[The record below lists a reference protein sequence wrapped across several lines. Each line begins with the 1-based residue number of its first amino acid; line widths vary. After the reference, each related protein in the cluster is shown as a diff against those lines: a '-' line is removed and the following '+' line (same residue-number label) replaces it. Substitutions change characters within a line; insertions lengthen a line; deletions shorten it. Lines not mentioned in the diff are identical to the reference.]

1 MDNSSNINEKKII
14 VSIEGNIGVGKSTFI
29 NILKSRWEEGCEV
42 VYEPVDIWKKLTNSD
57 GKNILQTFYENI
69 PRWAYSF
76 QNVACI
82 TRMMKIE
89 EAIRTTKHKH
99 IFLDRSLGTDKNV
112 FEAMLYDDKKLN
124 QIEHLM
130 YNLWCDFYHNY
141 LRPQDDQIYIYLK
154 ASPNTCAN
162 RIKKRGRIEEE
173 SIGLEYLKGLNN
185 YHDKWLLSDELKSNV
200 IVIDCEE
207 EFEQNEEKQSQ
218 MIQQIKTHID
228 NFFSKKSD
236 KNKKIRLDLDL
247 DLDADSKSNNNK
259 IFIENI

>member
-1 MDNSSNINEKKII
+1 MASFSYNINDTKII

-42 VYEPVDIWKKLTNSD
+42 VSEPVDIWKKITNSD

-89 EAIRTTKHKH
+89 EAIRSTKHKY

-124 QIEHLM
+124 QIEHSM

-141 LRPQDDQIYIYLK
+141 VRPQNDQIYIYLK
-154 ASPNTCAN
+154 ASPDTCAN

-173 SIGLEYLKGLNN
+173 SIGLEYLKGLND

-207 EFEQNEEKQSQ
+207 EFEQDEEKQSQ
-218 MIQQIKTHID
+218 MIKEIKFHIEQ
-228 NFFSKKSD
+228 FFSSKQ
-236 KNKKIRLDLDL
+236 NKKIELDLDS
-247 DLDADSKSNNNK
+247 DADSKFNNNK
-259 IFIENI
+259 IFIESV

>member
-1 MDNSSNINEKKII
+1 MTTFVHNDINNKII
-14 VSIEGNIGVGKSTFI
+14 ISIEGNIGVGKSTFI
-29 NILKSRWEEGCEV
+29 NILKSRWEGGCEV
-42 VYEPVDIWKKLTNSD
+42 VLEPVDIWKTLTNSD

-89 EAIRTTKHKH
+89 DAIRTTKHKY

-112 FEAMLYDDKKLN
+112 FESMLYDDKKLN
-124 QIEHLM
+124 QIEHSM

-141 LRPQDDQIYIYLK
+141 VRPQDNQMYIYLK
-154 ASPNTCAN
+154 ATPNTCAN

-173 SIGLEYLKGLNN
+173 SIGLEYLKGLND

-207 EFEQNEEKQSQ
+207 EFEQDEEKQQQ
-218 MIQQIKTHID
+218 MIEKIKLGIKK
-228 NFFSKKSD
+228 FFSLKSIE
-236 KNKKIRLDLDL
+236 NSKIELEYES
-247 DLDADSKSNNNK
+247 DSKSNYENK
-259 IFIENI
+259 IIVENI